1 MKNPFIP
8 SGTKGTCQSG
18 SSVRPFRGA
27 TLVLSRLS
35 ESTHYEAVTGF
46 SRPRLLGFGVLTSAK
61 RFGRRLR
68 DVFRR
73 HRCGVSQPA
82 DALLCQREADVLL
95 PFTAFDVSAI
105 IAGLRAVVKCC
116 SVPHN
121 SVLIEIVKKLRWAVI
136 AGLGVLVA
144 CGSLLISQ
152 RGSPPQGERAVPVVR
167 PVPPEQPSSVLPVLG
182 KKPSLEDVQSLYR
195 QGQRQLYNSALG
207 EKYLRARELLQNAQA
222 LLDQLDD
229 EITETDRLY
238 WQARLEFELGN
249 WYHGAAWGDPAQA
262 QEALP
267 YYLTAEQIA
276 QKLTER
282 APDFSDGYRLVGET
296 QMRIISL
303 KGWLQALTGARVA
316 KNNLERA
323 LELDPRNAEAHL
335 ALGVYYLYAPTLFGG
350 DLDKAL
356 REFAQS
362 EALTSDETVRF
373 LSYRWR
379 GVAYA
384 KLGKIA
390 EAKEAFQR
398 ALAIYPE
405 SSWDQNELSKLR

>member
-1 MKNPFIP
+1 MK
-8 SGTKGTCQSG
+8 T
-18 SSVRPFRGA
+18 
-27 TLVLSRLS
+27 
-35 ESTHYEAVTGF
+35 
-46 SRPRLLGFGVLTSAK
+46 
-61 RFGRRLR
+61 
-68 DVFRR
+68 
-73 HRCGVSQPA
+73 
-82 DALLCQREADVLL
+82 
-95 PFTAFDVSAI
+95 
-105 IAGLRAVVKCC
+105 
-116 SVPHN
+116 
-121 SVLIEIVKKLRWAVI
+121 VKKLKWVI
-136 AGLGVLVA
+136 IASLGVLVA

-152 RGSPPQGERAVPVVR
+152 RGSSPQREHDVPVMR
-167 PVPPEQPSSVLPVLG
+167 PAPPEQPSSVLPVLG

-207 EKYLRARELLQNAQA
+207 EEYLRARELLQSAQA
-222 LLDQLDD
+222 LLSQLGD
-229 EITETDRLY
+229 EISETDRLY
-238 WQARLEFELGN
+238 WQARVEFELGN
-249 WYHGAAWGDPAQA
+249 WYHGAAWSDPAQA

-267 YYLTAEQIA
+267 YYLTAERIA

-335 ALGVYYLYAPTLFGG
+335 ALGVYYLYAPALFGG

-356 REFAQS
+356 REFVQS

-405 SSWDQNELSKLR
+405 SSWDRNELNKLR